1 MIFASLHLYKSV
13 FLPVSLLVCHNFE
26 WKLTFVNKKLAEAK
40 QRISWIMPSW
50 QLTVDLIAWVFF
62 CISVCSTIHS
72 SVSPELGWVK
82 QNKTNWMDAP
92 INNKKKKSPPSSS
105 MMIHLNYHC
114 ISIIIGDLRL
124 FRHGESF
131 LYWFGCPDAR
141 WNDCLKAWVNE
152 ILL

>member
-82 QNKTNWMDAP
+82 QNKTNWMEALM
-92 INNKKKKSPPSSS
+92 NNRKDCTSSSS
-105 MMIHLNYHC
+105 MMIHHNHHHHHHQRFPTFFGMVRAA
-114 ISIIIGDLRL
+114 IIGLDDLKLDGTIAGRL
-124 FRHGESF
+124 
-131 LYWFGCPDAR
+131 D
-141 WNDCLKAWVNE
+141 
-152 ILL
+152 